1 MLTLTKHH
9 NDPYGYYDQ
18 DGNRYFFM
26 FHKEV
31 VVFLR
36 QAAMEFLTKRRV

>member
-1 MLTLTKHH
+1 MITLTKHH

-18 DGNRYFFM
+18 HGTRYFFM
-26 FHKEV
+26 SHKEV

-36 QAAMEFLTKRRV
+36 QAAMDFLTKRCL